1 MIWSIDQD
9 NTNGDSMSDLLGVG
23 TASGATE
30 AEAQSYKD
38 QLNNATLQKGI
49 AASCYWSLC
58 GDTCQSGYFD
68 VTEAK
73 GQVSGVQQNSVCSN
87 GDYQTLCCAPG
98 TIMGTCQWEGWKG
111 VGMPC
116 SPVCNDTS
124 ATIIAQNSNSYYE
137 DGDGLLQDLT
147 CTGKTLE

>member
-73 GQVSGVQQNSVCSN
+73 GQVSGVQQKSV
-87 GDYQTLCCAPG
+87 L
-98 TIMGTCQWEGWKG
+98 
-111 VGMPC
+111 
-116 SPVCNDTS
+116 
-124 ATIIAQNSNSYYE
+124 
-137 DGDGLLQDLT
+137 
-147 CTGKTLE
+147 